1 LAVISFTEQQHRLSL
16 LGLARMRGN
25 RSTAIALALICSP
38 QFVSP
43 VPLDEERRGSAPYL
57 RYNPHMRWA
66 IALAVSVGLLAIP
79 AASAKTLTRVVGVGK
94 GGVSVTVRGVDWSAL
109 RVAPVT
115 AAPPGR
121 YVLLYPLME
130 SGVPA
135 EPARYYPAEHVAC
148 YSWDRKVA
156 GECWRV
162 ADSLGTG
169 LASLPL
175 LDGPPTILTR
185 LVVVHRSRNLESNG
199 AVAIELAFARRDHAR
214 AAKKRPKACIQMR
227 AKWTGA
233 DADRRPTRFWSC
245 SAGLWAGKKLYP
257 VTASLLSAI

>member
-1 LAVISFTEQQHRLSL
+1 LPR
-16 LGLARMRGN
+16 
-25 RSTAIALALICSP
+25 
-38 QFVSP
+38 
-43 VPLDEERRGSAPYL
+43 PYS

-79 AASAKTLTRVVGVGK
+79 TASAKGQLTKVVGVGR

-115 AAPPGR
+115 AVPDGR

-135 EPARYYPAEHVAC
+135 EPARYYPTEQVAC
-148 YSWDRKVA
+148 YSWDRTVA
-156 GECWRV
+156 GECWHV

-169 LASLPL
+169 LSSLPL
-175 LDGPPTILTR
+175 LDGRPTILTR
-185 LVVVHRSRNLESNG
+185 LVVVHRSRKLESSG

-227 AKWTGA
+227 ATWTGA